1 MFIDEAKIFVEAG
14 DGGRGCVSFRREKFV
29 PKGGPDGGD
38 GGKGGDIVLEVD
50 RNIGTLLDFRY
61 KQRFSAARGEHGRGS
76 DQKGRDGSD
85 YVVRVPLGTVVRRA
99 DSGAV
104 LADLVSHEQRLIAAH
119 GGRGGRGNTRFKSA
133 TNQAP
138 RHAEPGE
145 PGETRWLTL
154 ELKLL
159 ADVGLIGL
167 PNVGKSTLLARISA
181 ARPKIAPYPFTTLIP
196 QLGIVGLRDERSCVV
211 ADIPGIIAGAHEGK
225 GLGHQFLR
233 HIERTR
239 LLIHLVDMTTLGE
252 NDPLM
257 NFETV
262 NRELLAYDP
271 QLAEKPQVVVATKM
285 DIPTAKQ
292 AWERFQPAIA
302 ARGFRVLA
310 ISAVTGEGIGT
321 LLDELYRELVR
332 VRSVIQS
339 KQSCER
345 TL

>member
-1 MFIDEAKIFVEAG
+1 MFIDEAKIFVQAG

-38 GGKGGDIVLEVD
+38 GGKGGDIVLQAD
-50 RNIGTLLDFRY
+50 RNLSTLLDFRY
-61 KQRFSAARGEHGRGS
+61 KRHYSAGRGEHGRGS

-85 YVVRVPLGTVVRRA
+85 SVIRVPRGTVVRSA
-99 DSGAV
+99 DSREV
-104 LADLVSHEQRLIAAH
+104 LADLVGHEQRFIAAR
-119 GGRGGRGNTRFKSA
+119 GGRGGRGNARFKSP

-145 PGETRWLTL
+145 SGETRWLSL

-159 ADVGLIGL
+159 ADVGLMGL
-167 PNVGKSTLLARISA
+167 PNAGKSTLLARISA
-181 ARPKIAPYPFTTLIP
+181 ARPKIAPYPFTTLVP
-196 QLGIVGLRDERSCVV
+196 QLGIIRLRDDRSCVA
-211 ADIPGIIAGAHEGK
+211 ADIPGLIEGAHEGK

-239 LLIHLVDMTTLGE
+239 LLIHLVDMSPGE
-252 NDPLM
+252 DDPLM

-262 NRELLAYDP
+262 NRELLAYGS
-271 QLAEKPQVVVATKM
+271 QLAEKRQLVVATKM
-285 DIPTAKQ
+285 DVPSAKQ
-292 AWERFQPAIA
+292 AWERFQPAMA
-302 ARGFRVLA
+302 SRGLRVLA

-321 LLDELYRELVR
+321 LLDEIYRELVPI
-332 VRSVIQS
+332 RSVIQS
-339 KQSCER
+339 NPSCER